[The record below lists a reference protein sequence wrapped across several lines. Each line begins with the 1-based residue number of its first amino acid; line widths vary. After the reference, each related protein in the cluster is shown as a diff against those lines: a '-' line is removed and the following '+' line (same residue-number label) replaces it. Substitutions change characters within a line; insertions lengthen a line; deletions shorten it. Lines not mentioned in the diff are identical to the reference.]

1 MGLEQEVTKAIEVAG
16 NKGRYQFIIVALLSL
31 IFYFDAFALQ
41 GATFYFMDPT
51 FICDGSDEI
60 VDELEACDKL
70 AECHISKYAQ
80 MQPMILP
87 LRSSWVCIAI
97 GKVSEMR
104 SRPYSRSAH
113 WSGLS
118 S

>member
-60 VDELEACDKL
+60 VDELEACDRL
-70 AECHISKYAQ
+70 AECHISNCAY
-80 MQPMILP
+80 MQPMISRLP
-87 LRSSWVCIAI
+87 NSWVCIVIVKAN
-97 GKVSEMR
+97 EMQFR
-104 SRPYSRSAH
+104 LCCR
-113 WSGLS
+113 
-118 S
+118 